1 MKIKKRNKSSRRMG
15 RRTCFWGARKK
26 HRGKGN
32 KGGKG
37 MAGSGKRADQKKTL
51 IISKYGKTYFG
62 KFGFKSIQQ
71 KKNRKLK
78 EINLQDIEK
87 MIDYFK
93 KKGLVKES
101 KDNVEINLKGYKI
114 LSDGELTK
122 KLIIKDNILEIK
134 KEINHATDDRNGL
147 VETVEC
153 HLRSVK
159 GEDHSTSNQDD
170 IPLVQ

>member
-122 KLIIKDNILEIK
+122 KLIIKASGFSEKAIEKIEKKGGKAIRISEEKIK
-134 KEINHATDDRNGL
+134 KEIKDN
-147 VETVEC
+147 
-153 HLRSVK
+153 K
-159 GEDHSTSNQDD
+159 
-170 IPLVQ
+170 

>member
-122 KLIIKDNILEIK
+122 KLIIKASGFSEKAIEKIEK
-134 KEINHATDDRNGL
+134 KRWKGNSDFRRKNKKRNK
-147 VETVEC
+147 
-153 HLRSVK
+153 R
-159 GEDHSTSNQDD
+159 Q
-170 IPLVQ
+170 